1 MNVKNVRKDAL
12 NGFPISPAALR
23 KAIGTVLLGFFV
35 LLLVPNV
42 GLSQQ
47 PGEGDGSAAPYV
59 ASSGPPQVSHGTPDS
74 ILVITYTGGFGANTF
89 NVHNT
94 LVALG
99 YTVTHVVDPAAGV
112 IAATLAAG
120 TFQQVWLWDVTSSLQ
135 ISPGD
140 AAAVGNWYLL
150 NSQGNIAV
158 DGRSYG
164 AFFDIAN
171 DQFLVDNL
179 AHAFSSRCGGLWL
192 GSDHATAWANQV
204 NAVLT
209 AVGYSNVS
217 GSAFP
222 GVLVGDYGSLT
233 STEILTVPNV
243 LVPAALNGPVS
254 SGQPP
259 AGVQGDGT
267 DLLPVLR
274 AATGQILTTAAL
286 ETNFCSI
293 PVDIDIKFCSNPN
306 GFNCKNRG
314 VTPVTVF
321 GTEDFDV
328 NDIDVSSL
336 QLCLADLSLCT
347 TSAPPDFSVADR
359 GDPTEDIGASQCAVI
374 DDVEQDFRTLDGWD
388 DLDVAFHTQ
397 DVVSVIGCGG
407 LSKGDASSTLVLI
420 GETNG
425 GTPIFSVPVDDVGID
440 QLLIQKN

>member
-1 MNVKNVRKDAL
+1 
-12 NGFPISPAALR
+12 
-23 KAIGTVLLGFFV
+23 
-35 LLLVPNV
+35 
-42 GLSQQ
+42 
-47 PGEGDGSAAPYV
+47 
-59 ASSGPPQVSHGTPDS
+59 
-74 ILVITYTGGFGANTF
+74 
-89 NVHNT
+89 
-94 LVALG
+94 
-99 YTVTHVVDPAAGV
+99 
-112 IAATLAAG
+112 
-120 TFQQVWLWDVTSSLQ
+120 VTSSLQ

-306 GFNCKNRG
+306 AHNCRSG
-314 VTPVTVF
+314 GALPVTIF
-321 GTEDFDV
+321 GAADLDV
-328 NDIDVSSL
+328 ADIDLASL
-336 QLCLADLSLCT
+336 QLCRADGGGCTST
-347 TSAPPDFSVADR
+347 TSGDGVIDSSIYDR
-359 GDPTEDIGASQCAVI
+359 GTPGDRGFGTAECTIIEDPPGSGILEEVGNP
-374 DDVEQDFRTLDGWD
+374 DGFL
-388 DLDVAFHTQ
+388 DLDAAF
-397 DVVSVIGCGG
+397 DKSAVSALLDICDDSG
-407 LSKGDASSTLVLI
+407 SKGDSSVALFIQGSLLD
-420 GETNG
+420 
-425 GTPIFSVPVDDVGID
+425 GTQIIPTPVGDDGID
-440 QLLIQKN
+440 QLVRKNR